1 MRLIERIKHLE
12 KKIMGIPPIYPNDE
26 DGFLIALGVDVK
38 RFEQAGGG
46 YDFIAALNA
55 TAAEDWNEE

>member
-1 MRLIERIKHLE
+1 MRLIEKIKRLE
-12 KKIMGIPPIYPNDE
+12 RKLSIRSIYPNDE
-26 DGFLIALGVDVK
+26 DGFLSALGVDAK
-38 RFEQAGGG
+38 RFEKTGGG